1 MSWVRHPGYALSWLA
16 CSRGAV
22 TEIGQQYTP

>member
-1 MSWVRHPGYALSWLA
+1 MSWARHPGYWLSWLTF
-16 CSRGAV
+16 SRGAV